1 MIEEIRAHASSS
13 TTSSDSLPETL
24 PFSEESSMPG
34 STPTSLRR
42 TSSLAENKK
51 AQDRWSKE
59 EEKLLIQLWAKKDD

>member
-1 MIEEIRAHASSS
+1 MHLRQPLVLTRSQK
-13 TTSSDSLPETL
+13 
-24 PFSEESSMPG
+24 PFRSAKESSMPG